1 MNKFKRL
8 YVEVNGVKVIDVDQA
23 EDINI
28 DQYSDYIDFKYKE
41 IVESASITKD
51 ISVDLEN
58 ANSITI
64 ILK

>member
-1 MNKFKRL
+1 MENFKNL
-8 YVEVNGVKVIDVDQA
+8 YVEVNGFNVIEANHV

-41 IVESASITKD
+41 IINNASITKD

-58 ANSITI
+58 AKSITI
-64 ILK
+64 MLK